1 MERALDVLSSSR
13 EGEWVTAEEFC
24 RAARVVADVTL
35 DPQSCSVQ
43 AMVSDRKGCEGED
56 IYYVYRETR
65 TTSVMRISLAHSIY
79 IYITTPLS

>member
-1 MERALDVLSSSR
+1 MARRYFQVICTNVVIRRAYYHADDMERALDVLSSSR

-56 IYYVYRETR
+56 V
-65 TTSVMRISLAHSIY
+65 
-79 IYITTPLS
+79 